1 MGVIEASGSFTR
13 PAGTG
18 KGEICWK
25 IHKSYAN
32 LGYGLRG
39 GFAAKGGDLTVNL
52 GDEGAK
58 LSPGADYLPDN
69 AVIQLQSQ
77 YADGDLTFENG
88 FELGGKTQKVNVW
101 SGKTATFAGALSD
114 AVGGGALAVT
124 GNLALDGATLEVG
137 AANLSAPMLA
147 VDGALT
153 LDGTLN
159 IAIDPTCVEG
169 RDEITL
175 ATATGGV
182 SGTPAAAGNI
192 PSQWMLLARTNSL
205 MLKKLKGTMLI
216 VR

>member
-1 MGVIEASGSFTR
+1 MIETSGTFTCL
-13 PAGTG
+13 AATG

-25 IHKSYAN
+25 RFAAYSAS
-32 LGYGLRG
+32 YGLRG

-101 SGKTATFAGALSD
+101 SGKTATFAGVLSD

-153 LDGTLN
+153 LAGTLN
-159 IAIDPTCVEG
+159 LAIDPTCVEG
-169 RDEITL
+169 RDEITI

-182 SGTPAAAGNI
+182 SGTPTVAGGV
-192 PSQWMLLARTNSL
+192 PSQWTLAVRSDSL
-205 MLKKLKGTMLI
+205 VLKKLNGTVLI